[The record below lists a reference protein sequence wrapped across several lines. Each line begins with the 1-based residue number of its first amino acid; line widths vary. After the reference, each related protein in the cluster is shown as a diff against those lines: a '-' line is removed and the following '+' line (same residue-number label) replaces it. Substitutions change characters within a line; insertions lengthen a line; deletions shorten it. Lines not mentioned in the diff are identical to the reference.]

1 MGIEMYEKEMV
12 MKGYNVIANDYYT
25 HRDLNKF
32 NGELEKFS
40 NLIPEGGKVLDVGCG
55 AGIPTARYL
64 VKKGLKVTGID
75 ISEKMLKMAKKN
87 VPKAEFFKKD
97 MIQLDFDDNIFDG
110 IISVYALFHVPKQE
124 HFKIFQNFYRILKP
138 AGILLINTGISESE
152 GVSSFFGV
160 PMFWSNNK
168 PEKTLESIKKSGF
181 SIIFDEV
188 LQRGGEFQYWI
199 FAKK

>member
-1 MGIEMYEKEMV
+1 MYEKEMV
-12 MKGYNVIANDYYT
+12 MKGYNAIANDYYT

-40 NLIPEGGKVLDVGCG
+40 DLIPKGGRVLDVGCG

-75 ISEKMLKMAKKN
+75 ISEQMLQMARQN
-87 VPKAEFFKKD
+87 VPEAEFLKKD
-97 MIQLDFDDNIFDG
+97 MMQLDFDDNKFDG

-124 HFKIFQNFYRILKP
+124 HFKIFQNFYRISKP

-152 GVSSFFGV
+152 GVSRFFGV

-168 PEKTLESIKKSGF
+168 PEKTLEYVKKSGF
-181 SIIFDEV
+181 SIIFDGV
-188 LQRGGEFQYWI
+188 LQRGGELQYWI
-199 FAKK
+199 IAKK

>member
-1 MGIEMYEKEMV
+1 MYEKEMV

-40 NLIPEGGKVLDVGCG
+40 NLIPEGGRVLDVGCG

-75 ISEKMLKMAKKN
+75 ISEKMLQMARKN
-87 VPKAEFFKKD
+87 VPEAEFLKKD
-97 MIQLDFDDNIFDG
+97 MMLLDFDGNKFDG
-110 IISVYALFHVPKQE
+110 IISVYSLFHVPKQE

-168 PEKTLESIKKSGF
+168 PEKTLESVKNSGF
-181 SIIFDEV
+181 SIIFDGV

-199 FAKK
+199 MAKK

>member
-1 MGIEMYEKEMV
+1 MYEKEMV
-12 MKGYNVIANDYYT
+12 MNGYNVIANDYYT

-32 NGELEKFS
+32 NGELENFS
-40 NLIPEGGKVLDVGCG
+40 NLIPEGGRVLDVGCG

-75 ISEKMLKMAKKN
+75 ISEKMLQMARKN
-87 VPKAEFFKKD
+87 VPEADFFKKD
-97 MIQLDFDDNIFDG
+97 MMLLDFDDNKFDG

-124 HFKIFQNFYRILKP
+124 QFKIFQNFYRILKP

-181 SIIFDEV
+181 SIIFDGV

-199 FAKK
+199 IAKK